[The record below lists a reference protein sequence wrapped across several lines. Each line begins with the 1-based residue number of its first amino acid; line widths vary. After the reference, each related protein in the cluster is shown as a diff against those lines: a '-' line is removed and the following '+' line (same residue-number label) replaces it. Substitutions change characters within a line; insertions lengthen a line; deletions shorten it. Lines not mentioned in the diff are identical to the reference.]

1 MTQLG
6 DRVFS
11 TIRRRPLLAI
21 AVIALLAVVVVLLS
35 GCATQR
41 IGIELFDPNVY
52 TRAEVDAINAEKQ
65 CKQTARN
72 SLDMARCTGNRR
84 GP

>member
-1 MTQLG
+1 MMIG
-6 DRVFS
+6 DKIITWIIEHPMVL
-11 TIRRRPLLAI
+11 I
-21 AVIALLAVVVVLLS
+21 VVLLLFVLLTTA
-35 GCATQR
+35 GCTRQR
-41 IGIELFDPNVY
+41 IGIELFGEDVY